1 MKALSQPFVVA
12 ALLLVAEAAMA
23 ADGPPD
29 ARCNCRNRDGSRH
42 ELGQVVCLDVGGQRY
57 LALCEMVL
65 NVTSWQKVQDGCPSA
80 SLSLAMS
87 SFQ

>member
-1 MKALSQPFVVA
+1 MKALSQPFILA
-12 ALLLVAEAAMA
+12 ALLLAGEAAMA

-29 ARCNCRNRDGSRH
+29 ARCNCRNRDGSRP

-57 LALCEMVL
+57 LARCEMVL